1 MLTLKMSKR
10 LQKLYLYIVDV
21 LRIKCLIAGLDES
34 EELLRYSTLRDENKQ
49 LKENSKRDDNLNDIL
64 RSNDSDLNSDGSNNM
79 SRSINIGDEDFD
91 TENEFRHRR
100 LGKIHSREAF
110 RSQRCEVGSVW
121 EINCFNCFCGLNG
134 RPSCDKIADC
144 SLLPY
149 GNCLYYYR

>member
-1 MLTLKMSKR
+1 MLTLNISKR

-21 LRIKCLIAGLDES
+21 LIIKYLIAGLDES
-34 EELLRYSTLRDENKQ
+34 EELLRFSTLRDENKQ
-49 LKENSKRDDNLNDIL
+49 LKEKSKRDDNLNDIL

-79 SRSINIGDEDFD
+79 SRSINIGDEDFY

-100 LGKIHSREAF
+100 LGKVHSREAI

-149 GNCLYYYR
+149 GICLYYYR